1 MMRFAKPA
9 AMLAPSCLV
18 LAALFLAPMG
28 YFFLQSFWQIKF
40 YMLDMSFTLTNYVA
54 LIQQYGACWVFTLEI
69 AALIAVVTTTG
80 AFLLAYYAHY
90 KAGKY
95 EGLILFLTLMTL
107 FGGYLVKVYAWK
119 TILGVDGIINSA
131 LLALHIIRQPLG
143 GLLYTPFAVVV
154 TLVNFLLPFAVLP
167 IYASIRTT
175 DPKTLESARDLGAT
189 PLQVWRD
196 ILIPQTTTGI
206 VTAFSLSFLLA
217 AGDYVTPQLVG
228 GTESVMIGNF
238 IESQF
243 VDLLNAPLGAAMSF
257 AVLGSCLA
265 IVAMARLGL
274 LRIGR
279 QR

>member
-1 MMRFAKPA
+1 
-9 AMLAPSCLV
+9 
-18 LAALFLAPMG
+18 
-28 YFFLQSFWQIKF
+28 
-40 YMLDMSFTLTNYVA
+40 
-54 LIQQYGACWVFTLEI
+54 
-69 AALIAVVTTTG
+69 
-80 AFLLAYYAHY
+80 
-90 KAGKY
+90 
-95 EGLILFLTLMTL
+95 MTL

-119 TILGVDGIINSA
+119 TILGVDGIINSG

-143 GLLYTPFAVVV
+143 RLLYTPFAVVV

-196 ILIPQTTTGI
+196 ILIPQTATGI